1 MVFTMKSCSNRKSA
15 HACANVDF
23 PARAAGDENAAALL
37 DDAVLEGPAVLIV
50 L

>member
-1 MVFTMKSCSNRKSA
+1 VLEQE
-15 HACANVDF
+15 VG
-23 PARAAGDENAAALL
+23 ARLRERGFSRAGRAGDENAAALL